1 MSRSFKKWKVLWL
14 LLPFSSLT
22 VKKLMINNDAAIF
35 AIDPPF
41 RGSNG
46 KFSARQQA

>member
-1 MSRSFKKWKVLWL
+1 MEGFVAT
-14 LLPFSSLT
+14 FT
-22 VKKLMINNDAAIF
+22 FYLMVNNDAAIF